1 LLIALLINPEFA
13 TNPHLNSTRYFER
26 TAFSKW
32 LGLTLWAGVIA
43 PMLCHSE
50 PLIHSISVSS
60 IATAPEDG
68 TYWMQAR
75 PAILPNKTSNIPIA
89 VITLQKT
96 DRVGT
101 HMYHGLEAMWSRDFG
116 KTWTSPQSLAA
127 VDRMTLTNGM
137 LEAPVDM
144 TPKFHNRSGK
154 LLVTGTTF
162 LQDPA
167 LHRDVRGAGSATAY
181 AVFDPKTDEWNTW
194 RKLAMP
200 SGPKFLIA
208 RAGCTQRVDLSD
220 GDILLPIYFRAEGS
234 EATYSTVL
242 RCSFDGTELRYREQG
257 NEMTVTNDDPQKR
270 KGLHEPSLAQFKG
283 RYFLTIRNDERG
295 YVTTSK
301 DGLHFEQPKPWRFDD
316 GRELGSYN
324 TQQHWVTHSDQL
336 FLCYTRRGATNDN
349 VFRHRAPLF
358 IAEVD
363 TEKLVVIRTSE
374 QVALPNLGAA
384 FGNFGVCNVS
394 ADETWIVDCLV
405 NAKPSEPN
413 VFLARIRWVKP
424 NQLVSN

>member
-1 LLIALLINPEFA
+1 MNRHCSRVAKWFRVALSLGVCIPIWG
-13 TNPHLNSTRYFER
+13 R
-26 TAFSKW
+26 T
-32 LGLTLWAGVIA
+32 
-43 PMLCHSE
+43 E
-50 PLIHSISVSS
+50 PLVASISASS
-60 IATAPEDG
+60 IATAPKDG

-75 PAILPNKTSNIPIA
+75 PAIFPNNTSSIPIA

-101 HMYHGLEAMWSRDFG
+101 HMYHGLEAMWSHDLG
-116 KTWTSPQSLAA
+116 KTWTQPQPLPS
-127 VDRMTLTNGM
+127 VDRVTLTNGM

-144 TPKFHNRSGK
+144 TPQFYRRTGK

-181 AVFDPKTDEWNTW
+181 SVFDPKANQWNAW

-200 SGPKFLIA
+200 SGNKFYVA
-208 RAGCTQRVDLSD
+208 RAGCTQRVDLPD
-220 GDILLPIYFRAEGS
+220 GDILLPIYFRAQGS
-234 EATYSTVL
+234 DMTYSTVL
-242 RCSFDGTELRYREQG
+242 RCSFDGAELRYREHG
-257 NEMTVTNDDPQKR
+257 TELTVTNDDPKKR
-270 KGLHEPSLAQFKG
+270 KGLHEPSLTQFKS

-295 YVTTSK
+295 YVTTSE
-301 DGLHFEQPKPWRFDD
+301 DGLHFSQPQPWRFDD

-324 TQQHWVTHSDQL
+324 TQQHWVTHSDRL

-363 TEKLVVIRTSE
+363 TEKLVVKRSSE
-374 QVALPNLGAA
+374 QVVLPNLGTA

-394 ADETWIVDCLV
+394 SEETWIVDCLV
-405 NAKPSEPN
+405 NAKPSQPN
-413 VFLARIRWVKP
+413 VFLATIRWAKP
-424 NQLVSN
+424 NLLARN